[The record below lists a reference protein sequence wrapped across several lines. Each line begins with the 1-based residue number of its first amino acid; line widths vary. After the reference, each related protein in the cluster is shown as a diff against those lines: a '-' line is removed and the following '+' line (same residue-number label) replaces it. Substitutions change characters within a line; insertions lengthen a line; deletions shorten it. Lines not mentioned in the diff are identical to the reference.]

1 MSVSTPVQDRSD
13 MVGMPPGSLV
23 YVGDGKAEATR
34 ITVIEYDED
43 HVHERPIAT
52 IEDCACLQARS
63 QRTWVNVVG
72 LGQVEVLEK
81 LGESFGLHPLFLEDI
96 LNTEQRPKIEDMG
109 DYVFVVLKSLEQTG
123 KSGSEVEVE
132 QISLVLG
139 PDYVLA
145 FQEREGDLFAPVQ
158 ERLRSGK
165 GRMRK
170 MGADYL
176 AYALIDTIVD
186 GYFVV
191 LEGLGET
198 MEFQEEEVVTAP
210 TTQTLQ
216 VIHHMK
222 RDLVELRRAVWPL
235 REIIGRL
242 ERGESPLI
250 QGTTRIYLRDVYDH
264 TIQVIDTVE
273 TLRDICSGMLDIY
286 LSSISNRMNEV
297 MKVLTIIATIFI
309 PLTFIAGVYGMNFRF
324 MPELEHRWGYPMI
337 WLVMIATAGIML
349 AFFRRK
355 RWL

>member
-1 MSVSTPVQDRSD
+1 
-13 MVGMPPGSLV
+13 MPPGSLV

-43 HVHERPIAT
+43 HIHERPIAT
-52 IEDCACLQARS
+52 LEDCASLHAPS
-63 QRTWVNVVG
+63 HRTWVNVVG
-72 LGQVEVLEK
+72 LGLPEVLEK

-109 DYVFVVLKSLEQTG
+109 DYVFIVLKSLEQIG
-123 KSGSEVEVE
+123 NPDGEVEVE

-145 FQEREGDLFAPVQ
+145 FQEREGDLFEPV
-158 ERLRSGK
+158 EDRLRSGK

-170 MGADYL
+170 LGADYL

-198 MEFQEEEVVTAP
+198 IEFQEEKVVTSP

-222 RDLVELRRAVWPL
+222 RDLIELRRAVWPL

-242 ERGESPLI
+242 ERGESSLI
-250 QGTTRIYLRDVYDH
+250 QATTRIYLRDLYDH

-297 MKVLTIIATIFI
+297 MKVLTIISTIFI
-309 PLTFIAGVYGMNFRF
+309 PLTFLAGVYGMNFQH
-324 MPELEHRWGYPMI
+324 MPELSLRWTYPVLWALMI
-337 WLVMIATAGIML
+337 GIAITML
-349 AFFRRK
+349 AYFRRK

>member
-1 MSVSTPVQDRSD
+1 MSEVAPVQDLTD

-23 YVGDGKAEATR
+23 YVGDDKAQATR
-34 ITVIEYDED
+34 ITVIEYDEE

-52 IEDCACLQARS
+52 LEDCVSLHAPS
-63 QRTWVNVVG
+63 HRTWVNVVG
-72 LGQVEVLEK
+72 LGHPEVLEK

-109 DYVFVVLKSLEQTG
+109 DYVFIVLKSLEQVG
-123 KSGSEVEVE
+123 NPDGAVEVE

-145 FQEREGDLFAPVQ
+145 FQEREGDLFEPV
-158 ERLRSGK
+158 EDRLRSGK

-170 MGADYL
+170 LGADYL

-198 MEFQEEEVVTAP
+198 IEFQEEKVVTSP

-222 RDLVELRRAVWPL
+222 RDLIELRRAVWPL

-242 ERGESPLI
+242 ERGESSLI
-250 QGTTRIYLRDVYDH
+250 QATTRIYLRDLYDH

-297 MKVLTIIATIFI
+297 MKVLTIISTIFI
-309 PLTFIAGVYGMNFRF
+309 PLTFLAGVYGMNFQH
-324 MPELEHRWGYPMI
+324 MPELSLRWTYPVLWALMI
-337 WLVMIATAGIML
+337 GIAITML
-349 AFFRRK
+349 AYFRRK

>member
-1 MSVSTPVQDRSD
+1 MSVSAPVQELAD

-23 YVGDGKAEATR
+23 YFGDDKAEPTR

-43 HVHERPIAT
+43 HVHQRPITT
-52 IEDCACLQARS
+52 IEDCSGFQTRS
-63 QRTWVNVVG
+63 HRTWVNIVG
-72 LGQVEVLEK
+72 LGHPEVLEK
-81 LGESFGLHPLFLEDI
+81 LGEGFGLHPLFLEDI

-109 DYVFVVLKSLEQTG
+109 DYVFIVLKSLEETG
-123 KSGSEVEVE
+123 NPGGEVEVE

-145 FQEREGDLFAPVQ
+145 FQEREGDLFEPV
-158 ERLRSGK
+158 EDRLRSGK

-170 MGADYL
+170 LGADYL

-191 LEGLGET
+191 LERLGET
-198 MEFQEEEVVTAP
+198 IEFQEEKVVAAP
-210 TTQTLQ
+210 TTETLQ

-222 RDLVELRRAVWPL
+222 RDLIELRRAVWPL

-242 ERGESPLI
+242 ERGESTLI
-250 QGTTRIYLRDVYDH
+250 QPATRIYLRDLYDH
-264 TIQVIDTVE
+264 TIQVIDNVE

-297 MKVLTIIATIFI
+297 MKVLTIISTIFI
-309 PLTFIAGVYGMNFRF
+309 PLTFLAGVYGMNFQH
-324 MPELEHRWGYPMI
+324 MPELSLRWTYPVL
-337 WLVMIATAGIML
+337 WVVMIGIAITML
-349 AFFRRK
+349 AYFRRK